1 MKLPARRLA
10 GRLLLAVVCLAS
22 PAVRAAAGP
31 ASGTLPAKI
40 VVALK
45 PDKNP
50 DQMLAEKRALE
61 AFLAEQ
67 FGRPA
72 EVVIPLASATI
83 LEGFANGTVD
93 LGYLSATDMVHARDR
108 GLADLLLAGEIAGRN
123 WYESYWVALRD
134 KPCQGVADLRGRPV
148 AFASRT
154 STSGYV
160 VPLWDL
166 RQRGLIG
173 PQGRAEDFFGAGN
186 VWFGSG
192 YVSAIE
198 RVLQGEA
205 EAAAVSYYVLDLDKH
220 LTAGQRARLRRIA
233 SQGPVPTH
241 VIAVRASLPPAACEA
256 LRAGLLELNQPA
268 HAALRDKV
276 FTSKLVVTDAAAHLG
291 SLKDALQLAVPA
303 R

>member
-1 MKLPARRLA
+1 MKPPACPPVVRLT
-10 GRLLLAVVCLAS
+10 LLAALIAS
-22 PAVRAAAGP
+22 ASACA
-31 ASGTLPAKI
+31 ASGLALSGLPAKL

-45 PDKNP
+45 PDKDP

-61 AFLAEQ
+61 GFLAER
-67 FGRPA
+67 FRRPA

-83 LEGFANGTVD
+83 IEGFANGTVD

-108 GLADLLLAGEIAGRN
+108 GLAELLLAGEIAGRN

-134 KPCQGVADLRGRPV
+134 KPYQGVADLRGKPV

-154 STSGYV
+154 STPGYV
-160 VPLWDL
+160 IPLWDL

-220 LTAGQRARLRRIA
+220 LAPDQRARLRKVA

-241 VIAVRASLPPAACEA
+241 VIAVRSSLPAPAREA
-256 LRAGLLELNQPA
+256 LRAGLLGLNQPE
-268 HAALRDKV
+268 HVALRDKV
-276 FTSKLVVTDAAAHLG
+276 FTSKLVEADAAAHLG